1 MKEFISNDDLLNII
15 IKSKKKNEDLF
26 DFKDDIISA
35 INSINDSGNELVD
48 ISMVQRNKDKWNII
62 LTLDNDEELLYSVN
76 LDKILNI

>member
-1 MKEFISNDDLLNII
+1 MKEFISKDDLLNII

-35 INSINDSGNELVD
+35 VNSINNTDNEVVD
-48 ISMVQRNKDKWNII
+48 ISMAQRSEDRWNVI